1 MFRKNVNVEIESFG
15 KKKKLF
21 LWRKQKMY
29 NRTSEERT
37 NINNDTAKYGS
48 SNMVCKN
55 IGSRERIC
63 IHTGLVYWSD
73 GLYDNSETKDVS
85 EWKDVTSY
93 NKILPPE
100 SEI

>member
-1 MFRKNVNVEIESFG
+1 MICR
-15 KKKKLF
+15 
-21 LWRKQKMY
+21 
-29 NRTSEERT
+29 
-37 NINNDTAKYGS
+37 
-48 SNMVCKN
+48 N

-73 GLYDNSETKDVS
+73 GLYDISETIKDIS

-93 NKILPPE
+93 HKIIPPE